1 MGESSGLKFIEIE
14 FDNWRIL
21 NPRRFS
27 ISGLLALGGFQ
38 EGGEGSSEMLCKGDF
53 FSEENSHNSNELF
66 KWASN
71 PNSF

>member
-14 FDNWRIL
+14 FDHWRIL

-38 EGGEGSSEMLCKGDF
+38 EGGEWSSEMLCKGD

-66 KWASN
+66 KWVSN
-71 PNSF
+71 PKQF